1 MQKFRLRA
9 TFLAALIFIAGVAA
23 AASADDPFERERTEF
38 LRLYRAAQQGQDA
51 GQKLSEALRAYP
63 LFPYLQAARLRRA
76 VTQGPD
82 AGVDERVGQFLTQH
96 GNEPVT
102 RELRAAWL
110 KSLASR
116 GLWSQFLA
124 HYADA
129 SADDALRCHSFT
141 ARLALERHDGLVED
155 IAKHW
160 LTPRSVRE
168 CERAFDWLR
177 AQGALSPALIEQRVR
192 RAIAANNL
200 AFARQLIARLPSEQ
214 ARPLSQWI
222 ELLENPRKI
231 DQYIA
236 NPNQALDS
244 QMLLEGWKKLARR
257 DRDDAIARFESL
269 VKARGWSPRDASPFA
284 LALALPLAWDRRAD
298 EALHYFSLVDSADLD
313 ETALEWQARAAL
325 WAKDW
330 SLVERTIAAMPAQ
343 QRGTARWRY
352 WTARA
357 AEALKKP
364 ELARQLYS
372 SVLLD
377 DNYYS
382 AMAAGRLG
390 EPVVPRLEKV
400 LLDQTRL
407 REIGQLPEFV
417 RARELIRAS
426 MRPQATWEWLRG
438 YELLPQEARSQAI
451 HLAAQWGWYDQAVA
465 TATQQRIFNDYTLL
479 YPQPYD
485 REVQNAARMT
495 SLPPELIYGLLRQ
508 ESLYRADAV
517 SSAGARGLLQLLP
530 ETARSTAR
538 AWKQPLPTTQ
548 DLLNPRVNVPL
559 GAAQLRMLH
568 DRFNGQTP
576 VALAGYNAG
585 PNAAARWLPPE
596 AIDADIWVEN
606 IPYNETR
613 TYVQR
618 VLWHSLVFAW
628 LRTGEPQRTETWV
641 TRIERPKDR
650 AAVAAERTAEG

>member
-9 TFLAALIFIAGVAA
+9 TFLAALTFIAGVAA
-23 AASADDPFERERTEF
+23 AASADDPFERERAEF

-51 GQKLSEALRAYP
+51 GEKISEALRTYP
-63 LFPYLQAARLRRA
+63 LFPYVQAARLRRA
-76 VTQGPD
+76 VTQGPSD
-82 AGVDERVGQFLTQH
+82 VSVDERVGQFLTQY
-96 GNEPVT
+96 GSEPVT

-116 GLWSQFLA
+116 SQWSQFLA

-200 AFARQLIARLPSEQ
+200 AFARQLIPRLPSEQ
-214 ARPLSQWI
+214 ARPLLQWI

-236 NPNQALDS
+236 NPNKALDS

-257 DRDDAIARFESL
+257 DRDGAVARFESL
-269 VKARGWSPRDASPFA
+269 VKARGWSPREASPFA
-284 LALALPLAWDRRAD
+284 LALALPLSWDRRAD
-298 EALHYFSLVDSADLD
+298 EALYYFSLVDPADLD

-325 WAKDW
+325 WVKDW

-357 AEALKKP
+357 AEALKNP

-400 LLDQTRL
+400 PLDQTRL

-465 TATQQRIFNDYTLL
+465 TATQQRIFNDYALL

-538 AWKQPLPTTQ
+538 AWKQPLPSTQ

-596 AIDADIWVEN
+596 TIDADIWVEN

-650 AAVAAERTAEG
+650 AAVAAERTS